1 VHPSPWFLINFFSLL
16 DIIGVIV
23 DVNPIE
29 ERKVPGGKVDML
41 SIRLKDIRYRIYII
55 LTQPLCVVAC
65 VH

>member
-1 VHPSPWFLINFFSLL
+1 MISIDMVLIDEEVS
-16 DIIGVIV
+16 IGVIV

>member
-29 ERKVPGGKVDML
+29 ERKVHGGKVDML